1 MARNKKAALNQS
13 SSVEPIREEVMNTP
27 VEEPTSNELTITID
41 KEDIDAVKELHDL
54 DLVEEAKEMASEETG
69 VNIDD
74 IKVNFVNDPIP
85 IIIPEEL
92 LEEKPEVTQLIVTKP
107 SKAQLAK
114 LSKAG
119 LRWYQRTGMLPK

>member
-27 VEEPTSNELTITID
+27 VEEPINVKMTID
-41 KEDIDAVKELHDL
+41 GDAFVEKLTSKPEPVAPEEKEELPTP
-54 DLVEEAKEMASEETG
+54 V
-69 VNIDD
+69 
-74 IKVNFVNDPIP
+74 FVNDPIP